1 MSFLWDPN
9 INFQKV
15 PSPDFGTLLAHD
27 EDNQRTCSLK
37 NWRLEDDDTL
47 RQIVPLL
54 NWGIVNEIVNG
65 GTFMAFMVFICVHL
79 THGNVIFDIL

>member
-15 PSPDFGTLLAHD
+15 PSPDFGTLHAHD

-47 RQIVPLL
+47 RQIA
-54 NWGIVNEIVNG
+54 WSDCQIVTGLIYVVYIVISQIVATWMSHRVN
-65 GTFMAFMVFICVHL
+65 T
-79 THGNVIFDIL
+79 